1 VYIGI
6 ASHNDNP
13 CTHGRLAALDLDT
26 GNVLWTLKLV
36 PDRICNSDTS
46 IACTSDADCGTG
58 TCAEGRGAGV
68 TATVATDPS
77 GSSVYVNMV
86 GCFTFP
92 SIGDEDSIL
101 KVDAATGGV
110 VWKTRLD
117 PPERFGACAN
127 DGSIEC
133 RDSADCAFV
142 TGPCVTTSIHH
153 DFGFLNGPLVVH
165 ADDGLGGT
173 RELVVSGSKDGSLY
187 ARDPSNGSEVWTRA
201 VAPKPVTPAFAGFGL
216 FNGGVG
222 FVANHFVAALNDLVP
237 TLTSPPEHWMAFNP
251 VDGSTT
257 WQDEIGASW
266 GSIGAGGGL
275 VVVGTNATNVLYV
288 YDATNGTRLA
298 TLPMPDVVS
307 SGASIVDGTI
317 YVGYGIFGSTGGVRA
332 FGLPPPLK
340 GY

>member
-1 VYIGI
+1 MHARPPRRARPRHRQRPLDTQAGARPDLQQRYIDRLHERRGLQDGHVRRGPR
-6 ASHNDNP
+6 SGRDRDGRHGSERVVRLRE
-13 CTHGRLAALDLDT
+13 HGRMLHLP
-26 GNVLWTLKLV
+26 V
-36 PDRICNSDTS
+36 DRR
-46 IACTSDADCGTG
+46 
-58 TCAEGRGAGV
+58 RG
-68 TATVATDPS
+68 
-77 GSSVYVNMV
+77 
-86 GCFTFP
+86 
-92 SIGDEDSIL
+92 
-101 KVDAATGGV
+101 
-110 VWKTRLD
+110 LD
-117 PPERFGACAN
+117 PQGR
-127 DGSIEC
+127 C
-133 RDSADCAFV
+133 RDRRRRLEDARRSARAVRRVRQRRIDRVPELGRLRFRHW
-142 TGPCVTTSIHH
+142 PCVAPSFHH

-222 FVANHFVAALNDLVP
+222 FVANHFVAALNDFVP

-275 VVVGTNATNVLYV
+275 VVVGTNATNGRYG

-332 FGLPPPLK
+332 FGCPLR
-340 GY
+340 